1 MHGEDILRFMYLIF
15 LYSEIVGYS
24 SVKVMLLMRMM
35 LSDWPHTRTKMGM
48 LVDQDGADNVIQ
60 CQDALECQCS

>member
-1 MHGEDILRFMYLIF
+1 MYLIF

-48 LVDQDGADNVIQ
+48 LVDQDGADNVV
-60 CQDALECQCS
+60 

>member
-1 MHGEDILRFMYLIF
+1 MDWRKLRLLVHGEDILRFMYLIF

-48 LVDQDGADNVIQ
+48 LVDQDGADNVV
-60 CQDALECQCS
+60 